1 MKWGGSLSNEQRAA
15 RGKPNLPFLAHM
27 LDELDMGGRLGATV
41 YRRVFECGNTGRAS
55 VYPQHLCPDPEL
67 GPRKLLTHVKY
78 RIRARAA

>member
-41 YRRVFECGNTGRAS
+41 YRRVFECGNTGRARCVS
-55 VYPQHLCPDPEL
+55 STSLPGSGIGSPKAANACEIPD
-67 GPRKLLTHVKY
+67 
-78 RIRARAA
+78 